1 MRFIKASCLSLIAVI
16 GLFSCGEPKVPTNT
30 YSAEVWTWSPYA
42 VSDPLKTNFL
52 WGDDLFPDFVT
63 SKIDVSKLVP
73 GDAIT
78 VEYTGGWIRYLTY
91 PSQIEIQDGECV
103 RAYATLGEVREVT
116 VTNGLINAWEG
127 IKLDN
132 MANRAYAVD
141 KEKNLIPL
149 TEVEHGYLVISA
161 LEKTHARILLTY
173 NPRE

>member
-1 MRFIKASCLSLIAVI
+1 MKVRGFIIPLLSLIV
-16 GLFSCGEPKVPTNT
+16 LSSCGEPKIPTKT

-52 WGDDLFPDFVT
+52 WGNDLFPDFVT

-78 VEYTGGWIRYLTY
+78 AEYTGSWSEFQTY
-91 PSQIEIQDGECV
+91 PGDIEIRDGECV
-103 RAYATLGEVREVT
+103 KAYATLGEVREVT
-116 VTNGLINAWEG
+116 VTNGHINAWEG
-127 IKLDN
+127 IKLDY
-132 MANRAYAVD
+132 MANRVCAID

-149 TEVEHGYLVISA
+149 KEVEHGYLVISA